1 MTPLGVTQQP
11 PYILLATLLISVTV
25 DMNSKSPPQGFF
37 HFRIKNSSLQSAF
50 LKTHH
55 LKHSAETWHDN
66 ELR

>member
-37 HFRIKNSSLQSAF
+37 HFRSKNRLGF
-50 LKTHH
+50 H
-55 LKHSAETWHDN
+55 KHITKNTAMKGSMATSYA
-66 ELR
+66 